1 MHWLE
6 NLDRLRDTVIA
17 QAARIRA
24 GSHSTIKGT
33 SLEVVLRRT
42 LREHLPA
49 YFTVGTGQTANN
61 RREVSPQLDVLVYD
75 HVVFPHL
82 AVNEDDSVVVC
93 CEALY
98 GAIECKATW
107 DRTRIKDHFD
117 RFAAVESGRHE
128 NYRARD
134 GAASYLVVVFDPCAL
149 DASSLCDDFGDDSRL
164 VGIYS
169 VSGTTHWRSEF
180 GSRAFAD
187 RDGNGLALLL
197 EDLLLDAMKK
207 GSKDEG
213 TFTVAYNTLRSY
225 FDRSDRPV
233 A

>member
-1 MHWLE
+1 MHWSE
-6 NLDRLRDTVIA
+6 NLDRLRDTLIA
-17 QAARIRA
+17 QVARIRA
-24 GSHSTIKGT
+24 GTHSTIKGT
-33 SLEVVLRRT
+33 SIEVVLRRT

-61 RREVSPQLDVLVYD
+61 KREVSPQLDVLIYD

-98 GAIECKATW
+98 GTIECKATW
-107 DRTRIKDHFD
+107 DRARIKDHFD
-117 RFAAVESGRHE
+117 RFAAVESERHK
-128 NYRARD
+128 NYQARD
-134 GAASYLVVVFDPCAL
+134 GAASYLVVVFDPCDL
-149 DASSLCDDFGDDSRL
+149 DPSRLSEDFGDESRL

-169 VSGTTHWRSEF
+169 VSGNRSWRSGLEI
-180 GSRAFAD
+180 RDFAPQ
-187 RDGNGLALLL
+187 DGNGLALLL

-213 TFTVAYNTLRSY
+213 TFTIAYDTLRSY
-225 FDRSDRPV
+225 FD
-233 A
+233 